1 MKYSHQNDSWRRT
14 GEQLRART
22 KPSSRKSINEMNLDE
37 ALDAQAKYLKWAE
50 FHADHE
56 DFAVKKHIYNT
67 YLIPRIEFL
76 QQQQKVADILGID
89 SVVTTD

>member
-1 MKYSHQNDSWRRT
+1 MKYSQQNQAWRRT

-22 KPSSRKSINEMNLDE
+22 KPSSRKSIKEMNLDE
-37 ALDAQAKYLKWAE
+37 ALDAQTKYLKWATT
-50 FHADHE
+50 HADHE
-56 DFAVKKHIYNT
+56 DFAVKQHIYNT

-76 QQQQKVADILGID
+76 QQQEEVADILGID